1 MNCVFDPDASAV
13 FIPTTDRTAKTRNYR
28 DAQHVLELCKTA
40 QTMGLALSDIG
51 IVTPYRA
58 QGRAI
63 RTLLARS
70 FGREIAST
78 VVADTVERMQGQE
91 RELIIVSLASG
102 DEEFIG
108 AVAEFFFQPERLN
121 VSITR
126 AMTKLIIIGPELSQG
141 IECSNSIT
149 QQWANDYLN
158 LISRCRKVVLTP

>member
-1 MNCVFDPDASAV
+1 MDRVFDPEASAV

-28 DAQHVLELCKTA
+28 DAQRVLELCKVA

-58 QGRAI
+58 QGRTI

-70 FGREIAST
+70 FGRETAST
-78 VVADTVERMQGQE
+78 IVADTVERMQGQE

-102 DEEFIG
+102 DETFIG
-108 AVAEFFFQPERLN
+108 SVAEFFFQPERLN

-141 IECSNSIT
+141 IECSNRIT
-149 QQWANDYLN
+149 QQWANDYLS
-158 LISRCRKVVLTP
+158 LVSRCRKVVLAP